1 MSIRLD
7 GVVKA
12 FGDHTVLNGFTLDV
26 AEGGITTI
34 IGPSGSGKS
43 TTLKLVIG
51 LIRPD
56 RGEVWVDD
64 VRVDR
69 LEGDALYELRRQV
82 GFVFQFAALFDS
94 MTIADNVAMGLRR
107 AGELSEQQIRERVRE
122 SLALVDLDGVEDKF
136 PNELS
141 GGMRKRA
148 GVARAVALRPR
159 YLLYDEPTTG
169 LDPITVTVIDRLIL
183 RMKEELGVTSLVITH
198 DLDSAYRISDHLAM
212 LHEGRIRWE
221 GPPDDV
227 RTVDDPVVRGF
238 IEGKPELWEAVP

>member
-212 LHEGRIRWE
+212 LHEGRIRWQ

>member
-1 MSIRLD
+1 MSIRLSNIS
-7 GVVKA
+7 KS
-12 FGDHTVLNGFTLDV
+12 FGDHTVLDGFSLDV
-26 AEGGITTI
+26 ADGGVTTV

-43 TTLKLVIG
+43 TALKLVIG

-56 RGEVWVDD
+56 AGEVYVDD

-69 LEGDALYELRRQV
+69 LEGDALYDLRRQV

-107 AGELSEQQIRERVRE
+107 AGKLSEKEIGERVRE
-122 SLALVDLDGVEDKF
+122 SLSLVDLDGVEEKF

-169 LDPITVTVIDRLIL
+169 LDPVTVTMIDRLIL
-183 RMKEELGVTSLVITH
+183 RMSEELGVTSLVITH
-198 DLDSAYRISDHLAM
+198 DLESAYRISDHLAM
-212 LHEGRIRWE
+212 LHEGKIRWQ
-221 GPPDDV
+221 GDPDAV

-238 IEGKPELWEAVP
+238 IEGKPELWEAAP